1 MNKEVREITLTAL
14 ATALVFVT
22 TMYIKIPNNLGGY
35 FNLGESMIMLFCAVL
50 NPFYAFVAGGIG
62 SALADVAGGYAQ
74 YALPTMIIKGFEG
87 IFISLIFAKFGKKGK
102 WVACFGAVIIMVSG
116 YFLVEWAMY
125 GDALVSLSAVP
136 ANIIQGIVGAAIA
149 LILLPRVL
157 KLTSDYRK

>member
-1 MNKEVREITLTAL
+1 MNKQVKEITLTAL

-74 YALPTMIIKGFEG
+74 YALPTMIIKGVEAV
-87 IFISLIFAKFGKKGK
+87 FISLLFMKFGKSSRY
-102 WVACFGAVIIMVSG
+102 VAYFCSILIMVSG
-116 YFLVEWAMY
+116 YFLVEWVMY

-136 ANIIQGIVGAAIA
+136 ANIIQGIVGAIIA
-149 LILLPRVL
+149 LILLPRIL
-157 KLTSDYRK
+157 RLTSDYRK